1 MSVRP
6 APEITLTH
14 GNHVVRLVPTLR
26 AATILEQSDGG
37 FPAVLRRIEDLHT
50 DTLRAVVMAGAS
62 SRTAADAFLTALGDL
77 PLSKLRTVATG
88 PCLALIAAVMAPD
101 IASATTAPT
110 TRATSAPVAWAD
122 LYSELFGI
130 GTGWLGWTAAG
141 TWNATLP
148 PCLPDNM
155 RPSWRRGLTPPLT
168 VLVCKQ

>member
-1 MSVRP
+1 MSVQP

-50 DTLRAVVMAGAS
+50 NTIRAVVMAGAS

-122 LYSELFGI
+122 LYSCLLY
-130 GTGWLGWTAAG
+130 TSDAA
-141 TWNATLP
+141 
-148 PCLPDNM
+148 DE
-155 RPSWRRGLTPPLT
+155 
-168 VLVCKQ
+168 